1 MIKLIS
7 ITTHGIKNIASDITL
22 DFIGRNSLDG
32 FNFTG
37 NNVKAIYGS
46 NGSGKTAF
54 ITSVLFAKHLLLNR
68 SYLVAKSPE
77 YFDSIINKQGK
88 EFSFKVVFVSANQDN
103 SDERVLEYSLLV
115 KKNSKSPLQNFSIV
129 DEQISEKDK
138 TNLSS
143 TGKNIIHIKNGAIV
157 AVDET
162 DPAVS
167 LLKDKTANLL
177 DGATIVSLF
186 YSMPIFHAES
196 IHKMK
201 SHILFSINRCCY
213 LALNLFVYLDGDD
226 LHENYFPLP
235 NSLLNGFEQMKPEEF
250 ASFLKNK
257 FGSVA
262 YHRTRVKISEY
273 SSYEKYIGRLTAFI
287 SVFKPKLV
295 KIEIEKKENEG
306 FYFCAN
312 TFVYENYRI
321 DEEFESTGIKK
332 LVYLFK
338 FLDYASRGA
347 LVFIDEIDSN
357 LAGVFLTKLVEYMLQ
372 YANGQLCFTA
382 HNTEPMVPLSKPKKS
397 IYFLGDNNEFFP
409 WIKNGNYKPYNLY
422 PEGMIKGIPFNVDSF
437 DFMKIFSEK

>member
-7 ITTHGIKNIASDITL
+7 VTTHGIKNIASDISL
-22 DFIGRNSLDG
+22 DFIGRNSLTG
-32 FNFTG
+32 FNFSG

-54 ITSVLFAKHLLLNR
+54 ITSVLFAKNLLINS
-68 SYLVAKSPE
+68 SYLVAKSTE
-77 YFDSIINKQGK
+77 YFDSIINKQDK
-88 EFSFKVVFVSANQDN
+88 EFFFKASFVSDN
-103 SDERVLEYSLLV
+103 KDKNSERVLEYSVLI
-115 KKNSKSPLQNFSIV
+115 KKNSKSALQNFSIV
-129 DEQISEKDK
+129 DEQIVEKDK

-143 TGKNIIHIKNGAIV
+143 SDKNIIHIKNGVIV
-157 AVDET
+157 SIDDS
-162 DPAVS
+162 DPASS
-167 LLKDKTANLL
+167 LLREKTANLL
-177 DGATIVSLF
+177 TSSTIVSLF
-186 YSMPIFHAES
+186 YSNPVFHTES
-196 IHKMK
+196 VNKMR
-201 SHILFSINRCCY
+201 SNILSSITSCLL
-213 LALNLFVYLDGDD
+213 LAFRIFVYLDGDD

-235 NSLLNGFEQMKPEEF
+235 DSLLNDFEQMKPQEF

-257 FGSVA
+257 LGSVA
-262 YHRTRVKISEY
+262 YRRTRVKKDEY
-273 SSYEKYIGRLTAFI
+273 SSYEMYIKRLTAFI
-287 SVFKPKLV
+287 SVFKPNLV

-306 FYFCAN
+306 FYYCNN

-347 LVFIDEIDSN
+347 IVFIDEIDSN

-372 YANGQLCFTA
+372 YAEGQLCFTA
-382 HNTEPMVPLSKPKKS
+382 HNIEPMVPLSKPKKS
-397 IYFLGDNNEFFP
+397 VYFLGDNNEFFP

-437 DFMKIFSEK
+437 DFMKIFGGK